1 MLAGL
6 ALGLAAT
13 MRATRRQRSMKT
25 IMTVGLAV
33 GVGLGLALA
42 AAPAFADDD
51 ETPPKEAAAP
61 APKEDPPPEKDE
73 ATTEKKPKKHHAS
86 MGPQG
91 TLFTGAAV
99 SSLPVVLL
107 GYFPVDDLATTVGLG
122 FTYNG
127 NGSAVSPLT
136 GVKGTPNN
144 KVGEDLFLDLI
155 YFVHDQ
161 GPFAM
166 GPELNFIS
174 SLSPDYAGSVVVL
187 TPMWALRY
195 APWKAPIAIGTG
207 VGVGFTFQKGM
218 QPVASLSTQG
228 LDLVYA
234 F

>member
-1 MLAGL
+1 
-6 ALGLAAT
+6 
-13 MRATRRQRSMKT
+13 MKT
-25 IMTVGLAV
+25 ISRISLAV
-33 GVGLGLALA
+33 GLGLGLALA
-42 AAPAFADDD
+42 ATPARADDD
-51 ETPPKEAAAP
+51 DDTSKEAAPP
-61 APKEDPPPEKDE
+61 APKKEDAPPQKDE
-73 ATTEKKPKKHHAS
+73 ATSEQKPKKHKAS

-91 TLFTGAAV
+91 AIFTGAAV

-107 GYFPVDDLATTVGLG
+107 GVFPVDDLATTVGLG

-127 NGSAVSPLT
+127 NGSAISPLT

-144 KVGEDLFLDLI
+144 KIGEDLFLDVI

>member
-1 MLAGL
+1 MNTISGAMLKLGL
-6 ALGLAAT
+6 ALGLSLAAT
-13 MRATRRQRSMKT
+13 
-25 IMTVGLAV
+25 
-33 GVGLGLALA
+33 
-42 AAPAFADDD
+42 PAFADD
-51 ETPPKEAAAP
+51 EAT
-61 APKEDPPPEKDE
+61 PKEDAPAAKEDSKPTQKDE
-73 ATTEKKPKKHHAS
+73 APTEKPKKHKAS

-91 TLFTGAAV
+91 AFFTGAAV
-99 SSLPVVLL
+99 SSLPAVLL

-122 FTYNG
+122 FSYNG
-127 NGSAVSPLT
+127 NGGVISPLT
-136 GVKGTPNN
+136 GVKGTANN
-144 KVGEDLFLDLI
+144 KIGEDLFLDLI

-174 SLSPDYAGSVVVL
+174 SLSPDYAGSTIVL

-207 VGVGFTFQKGM
+207 LGVGFTFTKGA
-218 QPVASLSTQG
+218 QPVASLATQG

>member
-1 MLAGL
+1 MS
-6 ALGLAAT
+6 AT
-13 MRATRRQRSMKT
+13 METMVKLG
-25 IMTVGLAV
+25 VGL
-33 GVGLGLALA
+33 GIGLGLALSA
-42 AAPAFADDD
+42 TPAFADDED
-51 ETPPKEAAAP
+51 AT
-61 APKEDPPPEKDE
+61 KEDAPVAKEDKPPQKDE
-73 ATTEKKPKKHHAS
+73 APAEKPKKHKAS

-91 TLFTGAAV
+91 TFFTGAAV
-99 SSLPVVLL
+99 SSLPAVLL

-122 FTYNG
+122 FNYNG
-127 NGSAVSPLT
+127 NGSVISPLT

-144 KVGEDLFLDLI
+144 KIGEDLFLDLI

-174 SLSPDYAGSVVVL
+174 SLSPDYAGSTIVL

-207 VGVGFTFQKGM
+207 LGVGFTFTKGAKPM
-218 QPVASLSTQG
+218 AALATQG

>member
-1 MLAGL
+1 
-6 ALGLAAT
+6 
-13 MRATRRQRSMKT
+13 MKT
-25 IMTVGLAV
+25 IMQMRGKGLAV
-33 GVGLGLALA
+33 ALGLGFALTA
-42 AAPAFADDD
+42 TTAFARDDD
-51 ETPPKEAAAP
+51 DDAP
-61 APKEDPPPEKDE
+61 APKTHTPVAKEDAPPQKDE
-73 ATTEKKPKKHHAS
+73 VVEEKPKKHHAS

-99 SSLPVVLL
+99 SSLPVALL

-122 FTYNG
+122 FSYNG

-144 KVGEDLFLDLI
+144 KIGEDLFLDVI

-174 SLSPDYAGSVVVL
+174 SLSPDYAGSVIVL

-218 QPVASLSTQG
+218 QPVAALSTQG